1 MPKSKG
7 VFERYIEAAER
18 TGDIMLS
25 YFSQKEAIRQQL
37 FSSQEREQLVNDI
50 TERVLARISVTVDA
64 SEVFDAIDGLNEK
77 IESLGR

>member
-37 FSSQEREQLVNDI
+37 FSSQEREQLVMI
-50 TERVLARISVTVDA
+50 LRKEFSPAFL
-64 SEVFDAIDGLNEK
+64 
-77 IESLGR
+77 